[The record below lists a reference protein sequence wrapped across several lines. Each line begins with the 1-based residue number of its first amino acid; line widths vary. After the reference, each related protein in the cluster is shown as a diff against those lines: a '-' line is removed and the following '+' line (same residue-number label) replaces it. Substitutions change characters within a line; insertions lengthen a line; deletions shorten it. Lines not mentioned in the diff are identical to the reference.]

1 MQKSIEIK
9 KENSI
14 SQKQLKEIMEI
25 ERASFNCP
33 WSEVMFLSPDEI
45 TILAYHNN
53 KIVGYIVYSTVLDE
67 CHILNVAVH
76 PDFRRMGIAQK
87 MLDFLFR
94 ESQKEGIKFYYLE
107 VRVDNTPAINFY
119 KKNGF
124 KELGLRKGYYSD
136 GTNALVMVR

>member
-14 SQKQLKEIMEI
+14 SRQQLKEIMEI
-25 ERASFNCP
+25 ERASFKCP

-45 TILAYHNN
+45 TILAYRND
-53 KIVGYIVYSTVLDE
+53 KIVGYLVYSTVLDE

-87 MLDFLFR
+87 MLDFLFN
-94 ESQKEGIKFYYLE
+94 EGEKEGIKFYYLE
-107 VRVDNTPAINFY
+107 VRVDNAPAINFY
-119 KKNGF
+119 KNNGF
-124 KELGLRKGYYSD
+124 KELGLRKGYYRD
-136 GTNALVMVR
+136 GTDALVMVR

>member
-1 MQKSIEIK
+1 MLKSIEIK

-25 ERASFNCP
+25 ERASFKCP
-33 WSEVMFLSPDEI
+33 WSETMFLSPDEVI
-45 TILAYHNN
+45 ILAYHNN

-76 PDFRRMGIAQK
+76 PDFRRMGIAQN
-87 MLDFLFR
+87 MLDFLF
-94 ESQKEGIKFYYLE
+94 KEGEKEGLKFYYLE

-136 GTNALVMVR
+136 GIDALVMVR

>member
-25 ERASFNCP
+25 ERASFKCP
-33 WSEVMFLSPDEI
+33 WSEAMFLSPDEI

-76 PDFRRMGIAQK
+76 PDFRRKGIAQR
-87 MLDFLFR
+87 MFDFLF
-94 ESQKEGIKFYYLE
+94 QEGKKDGLNFYYLE
-107 VRVDNTPAINFY
+107 VKIDNAPAINFY

-124 KELGLRKGYYSD
+124 KELGLRKGYYKD
-136 GTNALVMVR
+136 GKDALVLVR

>member
-45 TILAYHNN
+45 TILAYRNN

-76 PDFRRMGIAQK
+76 PDFRRMGIAQD
-87 MLDFLFR
+87 MLNFLF
-94 ESQKEGIKFYYLE
+94 KEGEKQGIKFYYLE
-107 VRVDNTPAINFY
+107 VRVDNIPAVSFY

-124 KELGLRKGYYSD
+124 KELGLRKGYYND
-136 GTNALVMVR
+136 GTDAIVMVK

>member
-14 SQKQLKEIMEI
+14 SRQQLKEIMEI

-33 WSEVMFLSPDEI
+33 WSETMFLSPDEAI
-45 TILAYHNN
+45 ILAYQKN

-87 MLDFLFR
+87 MLDFLFN
-94 ESQKEGIKFYYLE
+94 EGEKEGIKFYYLE
-107 VRVDNTPAINFY
+107 VRVDNAPAINFY
-119 KKNGF
+119 KNNGF
-124 KELGLRKGYYSD
+124 KELGLRKGYYRD
-136 GTNALVMVR
+136 GTDALVMVR